1 MSFQGAYH
9 TVNSAAISPFPVQR
23 PIPIWVGASAEA
35 AVKRA
40 TKVADGYLPLAPI
53 TGSGGWEA
61 TMEMVDGWLRE
72 AGRDRASFGIE
83 ARLNA
88 TDGTLRRLAEDGRA
102 VAWVRGKPSLRGNE
116 RRWAQRRGCP
126 HPTPERGPSGPGGL
140 TRPMFDTATGSAR
153 EREG

>member
-9 TVNSAAISPFPVQR
+9 TVNSAAISPLPVQR

-61 TMEMVDGWLRE
+61 TMEMVDGWLLE

-88 TDGTLRRLAEDGRA
+88 TEGTLDDWRKTVEQWRGFGASHLSVGTSGAGLSGVDAHIQRLSE
-102 VAWVRGKPSLRGNE
+102 VRQVL
-116 RRWAQRRGCP
+116 
-126 HPTPERGPSGPGGL
+126 
-140 TRPMFDTATGSAR
+140 
-153 EREG
+153 EG